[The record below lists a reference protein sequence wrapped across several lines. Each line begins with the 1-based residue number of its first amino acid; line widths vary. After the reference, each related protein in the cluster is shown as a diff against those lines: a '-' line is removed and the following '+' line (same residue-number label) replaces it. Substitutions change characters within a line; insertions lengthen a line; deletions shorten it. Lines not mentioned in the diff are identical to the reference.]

1 MSERS
6 RRTLLALS
14 LALNMLCVGAAA
26 GASAMWYWNR
36 LVTPAAQQQGLWL
49 AAKGL
54 SPAQRKTFRQMLAE
68 ARREV
73 RQDTEKARIGREQVA
88 GLLMQDKLDT
98 EAINAE
104 LVKIRGADAVLRARL
119 EQAVI
124 SFAQTLSADDRQIFV
139 EGLRERGSIL
149 RRGSFRKN

>member
-6 RRTLLALS
+6 SRTILALS
-14 LALNMLCVGAAA
+14 LALNTLLVGAAA

-36 LVTPAAQQQGLWL
+36 QVAPATQQQGLWL

-54 SPAQRKTFRQMLAE
+54 SPEQRKTFRQMLAE

-73 RQDTEKARIGREQVA
+73 RQDTEKARMSREQVA

-98 EAINAE
+98 EAINA
-104 LVKIRGADAVLRARL
+104 D

-124 SFAQTLSADDRQIFV
+124 GFAETLSADDRQVFV